1 VRQNFGFAPESIFLH
16 APHSHGAPVEPIAPE
31 MTGTY
36 YTPGPERSANV
47 HALFRRI
54 AGRYDLVNDIQ
65 SLGLHRRWK
74 CRVAELARVKT
85 GQSALDLCCGT
96 GDISFALARAGA
108 KVVGL
113 DFTTEMLDRAQIRVG
128 MALARPR
135 SIIELIRGDAQKL
148 PFMDNVFDAVTI
160 GYGLRNLSDWKL
172 GIEEMRRVAKPGGRL
187 VVLEFGKPQNT
198 LWRGLYQTYLR
209 AIVPSFGLMFY
220 GNPHAY
226 RYILESLDHY
236 PSQVEIADFMRQG
249 AGLVNVK
256 LFNILGGAMS
266 IHCAEKKGGFV

>member
-1 VRQNFGFAPESIFLH
+1 MANRFYDPGEQRSAKVRDLFA
-16 APHSHGAPVEPIAPE
+16 AIAP
-31 MTGTY
+31 
-36 YTPGPERSANV
+36 
-47 HALFRRI
+47 
-54 AGRYDLVNDIQ
+54 RYDLINDLQ
-65 SLGLHRRWK
+65 SFGLHRWWK
-74 CRVAELARVKT
+74 RRSIQLAGIRP
-85 GQSALDLCCGT
+85 GEQALDLCCGT

-128 MALARPR
+128 MAPARPR
-135 SIIELIRGDAQKL
+135 STIELIRGDAQKL
-148 PFMDNVFDAVTI
+148 PFEDNVFDAVTI

-172 GIEEMRRVAKPGGRL
+172 GIEEMRRVSKPGGRL